1 MSRFFMRPS
10 GLFALCLVA
19 LLSRSA
25 WGGEPNQLPTL
36 PVPPARISLILGNGQ
51 IKTGNGWA
59 QALAVS
65 AEGVIVATG
74 TTDEVARLRGAGT
87 RFVDLKGDAVLPGL
101 QDLHVHPIFGGLA
114 ESRCKIAQGLDLAAI
129 QKALRGC
136 AARTPKGAWINGGQW
151 DASAIGRIPTR
162 AMLDAVV
169 ADRPVLLSDTS
180 GHSAWVNSMAL
191 QLAGL
196 NKDSKDP
203 AGGIIERDASGE
215 PTGVLREM
223 AIDLVRSRVPPP
235 SLAEVEKALTWSV
248 RTMLSYGITS
258 FTEASVGFSAGGER
272 ELQAYANLAE
282 RGVIKQRVRLCLAWG
297 PGDAASER
305 LVASRNLFARPRLSA
320 DCVKLFLDGVPT
332 DSHTA
337 AMMEPYVGTVDG
349 RDDPASQKGLLQIPQ
364 DVLNGAVTRFDR
376 MGLTVK
382 FHAAGDGAV
391 HAALDAIEAARRA
404 NGAEGPRHD
413 VGHCTF
419 VNERDFGRARALN
432 ASFEVSPY
440 LWAPGPIN
448 DTIAAAVGPSRVDRS
463 WPVRSMLEAG
473 ANVVAGS
480 DWAVVPSV
488 NPWIG
493 IETLLTR
500 ESPGGSAES
509 WGKAQAIGLEQALA
523 LFTENAARHMG
534 TGDRLG
540 RLDVGMLADLVVL
553 DRNPFETA
561 PRELHK
567 TRVKRTYIAGE
578 LVYDAGKPDK

>member
-1 MSRFFMRPS
+1 MSRFLVRTS
-10 GLFALCLVA
+10 RNWWLCLAA
-19 LLSRSA
+19 LLSQPI
-25 WGGEPNQLPTL
+25 WGSESSPQQTL
-36 PVPPARISLILGNGQ
+36 PVPPSRISLILGNGQ
-51 IKTGNGWA
+51 IKTGNGWT

-65 AEGVIVATG
+65 SEGVIVAMG
-74 TTDEVARLRGAGT
+74 KTDEMVRLRGAGT
-87 RFVDLKGDAVLPGL
+87 RFVDLQGDTVLPGL

-114 ESRCKIAQGLDLAAI
+114 ESRCKIAQGMDLPGI
-129 QKALRGC
+129 QKALRDC
-136 AARTPKGAWINGGQW
+136 AARTPKGRWIDGGQW
-151 DASAIGRIPTR
+151 DVSAIGRIPTR

-180 GHSAWVNSMAL
+180 GHSVWVNTMAL
-191 QLAGL
+191 KLAGV
-196 NKDSKDP
+196 NKDTKNP
-203 AGGIIERDASGE
+203 AGGIIERDDAGE

-223 AIDLVRSRVPPP
+223 AIDLVRSHVPPP
-235 SLAEVEKALTWSV
+235 SQAEVEKALTWSV
-248 RTMLSYGITS
+248 RNMLSYGITS

-272 ELQAYANLAE
+272 ELQAYANLSE

-297 PGDAASER
+297 PGDASSER

-320 DCVKLFLDGVPT
+320 DCVKMFLDGVPT

-337 AMMEPYVGTVDG
+337 AMMEPYVGTVEG

-364 DVLNGAVTRFDR
+364 DVLNDAVTRFDR

-404 NGAEGPRHD
+404 NGTAGPRHD

-419 VNERDFGRARALN
+419 VNARDLGRARALN

-500 ESPGGSAES
+500 ESPGGSAKT
-509 WGKAQAIGLEQALA
+509 WGKEQAIGVEQALA

-553 DRNPFETA
+553 DRNPYQTP

-567 TRVKRTYIAGE
+567 TRVKRTYIGGE
-578 LVYDAGKPDK
+578 LVYQAGVSAK